1 MQINAVD
8 SGYPRSRSA
17 LHDSQSAFLQ
27 RFQKVLLVLLLFDI
41 VICLIQVT
49 VSFFLIFKNWK
60 PKTFNQFFMIIV
72 TTSSYYFGFMY
83 KIDILFE
90 HTQSCIEN

>member
-1 MQINAVD
+1 MNLTVILLNTDIQGNTTLKKVFINLSIIACFYLLVLVHMQINAVD

-41 VICLIQVT
+41 VICL
-49 VSFFLIFKNWK
+49 
-60 PKTFNQFFMIIV
+60 
-72 TTSSYYFGFMY
+72 YR
-83 KIDILFE
+83 
-90 HTQSCIEN
+90 